1 MTGHSKRPPTPPL
14 SVSASGLVSPSSRA
28 DSGRLG
34 GHCAVASRGACGVEE
49 RGVEQA
55 ASSPRRRAEPRTTAS
70 RGGET
75 GCCCGLSASRVGGSS
90 PAPLERARNELLPS
104 PDAEPLGGVGGNA
117 SPPERSGDAAGGTG
131 GGGEA
136 AAFAAGSGGGELIP
150 EAARRYQGP
159 EGSGA
164 MATGRAFKQHN
175 MRSA

>member
-1 MTGHSKRPPTPPL
+1 M
-14 SVSASGLVSPSSRA
+14 
-28 DSGRLG
+28 
-34 GHCAVASRGACGVEE
+34 
-49 RGVEQA
+49 EQA

-104 PDAEPLGGVGGNA
+104 PDASLGGVGAA
-117 SPPERSGDAAGGTG
+117 SPPERSGDAAGGTGGGEAAG

-164 MATGRAFKQHN
+164 MATGRAFKHHN